1 MDLGGWLRSLGLEQ
15 YEAAFRENAI
25 DDTVLPNLTAEDL
38 KDLGVGLVGHRRKLL
53 DAIAGLSADERA
65 KTASPEVLVDKSPKD
80 AAERRQV
87 TVMFSDLVGSTALSA
102 RLDPEDLRELVSA
115 YQKCVAE
122 TVRRFGGF
130 VAKYMGDGVLA
141 YFGYPDAQED
151 DAERA
156 AESALALVPEVAK
169 LSTHAP
175 LQTRVGIATGLV
187 VVGDLVGSGEAQERG
202 IVGETPNLA
211 ARLQGLA
218 EPDMVVIAESTRK
231 LLGDLFELHDL
242 GPRNLKGLAKPVRAW
257 AALRRSS
264 VESRFEAL
272 RSGRAPIIGRAE
284 EFELLLRRWQQVQ
297 SGEGRGV
304 VLTGEP
310 GIGKSRIVV
319 ALQEHLQHEPHTRLR
334 YFCSP
339 RHKDT
344 ALYPLT
350 SQLERAAGFTR
361 HDTAEEKL
369 NKLEAMLA
377 QSNAPPEEI
386 GLIVA
391 LLSIRIGRRY
401 PLPELSPQK
410 RKEKTLTALVAQL
423 ERLAARQPV
432 LVVYEDV
439 HWIDPTTLELLSLV
453 IERVQHLPVL
463 LLVTAR
469 PEFRPP
475 WPASAHVTNIALGP
489 ISREEGATL
498 IAQVTGGKTLPS
510 EVLQQI
516 LAHTDGVPL
525 FLEELTKTVVESG
538 VLTDAGDRYAMA
550 GPLPALVIP
559 TSLNASLQARLD
571 RLSPVREVAQ
581 IGAVLGRHFSHA
593 LISAVVAMP
602 QRQLDDALA
611 QLLRAELIFRRG
623 TPPDAE
629 YTFKHA
635 LVQDAAYGTL
645 LRAQRQQLHGRI
657 ATTLERQ
664 FPEIAKEQPERM
676 AQHCAEA
683 GLVAKAVAYC
693 LEAGELA
700 VARGLM
706 TEALAQLQKG
716 LDLQADLPDGA
727 VRHEQELDLQLLLGR
742 ALMAAKGY
750 GAPELGETLARA
762 RQLSEQLDRPEQ
774 LAPVMCGQWV
784 FRSVRGEFVPAE
796 RHARE
801 VRHFAETRNDAA
813 WKCFGQVISGDVSL
827 WLGKFADARAYLE
840 RALSL
845 WDPSYRALGPLPE
858 DPYVH
863 ILKFLYRTLV
873 CIGHLDQARMRR
885 DEALVEARQISP
897 YSLASMLRHVWYGD
911 WAIGGV
917 EPTQALRRFAEEVLA
932 ISSEHGFGLPFA
944 LGNMA
949 RGWSVGVTGQPA
961 EGVSLIEQALNKLPQ
976 GANLGAPFHL
986 MALAEVY
993 GKAGRPL
1000 EGLRRL
1006 AEAAELVERTGER
1019 WAAAE
1024 MHRLGGVLL
1033 LSTDEDDAAEDSFNQ
1048 ALAIA
1053 RQQDAKFWEL
1063 RAATELARLWR
1074 DQGKSHQARELLA
1087 PVYGWFTEGFDTPA
1101 LKEAR
1106 ELLNE

>member
-1 MDLGGWLRSLGLEQ
+1 M
-15 YEAAFRENAI
+15 
-25 DDTVLPNLTAEDL
+25 
-38 KDLGVGLVGHRRKLL
+38 
-53 DAIAGLSADERA
+53 
-65 KTASPEVLVDKSPKD
+65 
-80 AAERRQV
+80 
-87 TVMFSDLVGSTALSA
+87 
-102 RLDPEDLRELVSA
+102 
-115 YQKCVAE
+115 
-122 TVRRFGGF
+122 
-130 VAKYMGDGVLA
+130 
-141 YFGYPDAQED
+141 
-151 DAERA
+151 
-156 AESALALVPEVAK
+156 
-169 LSTHAP
+169 
-175 LQTRVGIATGLV
+175 
-187 VVGDLVGSGEAQERG
+187 
-202 IVGETPNLA
+202 
-211 ARLQGLA
+211 
-218 EPDMVVIAESTRK
+218 
-231 LLGDLFELHDL
+231 
-242 GPRNLKGLAKPVRAW
+242 
-257 AALRRSS
+257 
-264 VESRFEAL
+264 
-272 RSGRAPIIGRAE
+272 
-284 EFELLLRRWQQVQ
+284 
-297 SGEGRGV
+297 
-304 VLTGEP
+304 
-310 GIGKSRIVV
+310 
-319 ALQEHLQHEPHTRLR
+319 
-334 YFCSP
+334 
-339 RHKDT
+339 
-344 ALYPLT
+344 YPLT

-369 NKLEAMLA
+369 TKLEALLV

-386 GLIVA
+386 GLIAA
-391 LLSIRIGRRY
+391 LLSVRIGRRY
-401 PLPELSPQK
+401 PPPELSPQK
-410 RKEKTLTALVAQL
+410 RKERTLTALIVQL

-469 PEFRPP
+469 SEFRPP
-475 WPASAHVTNIALGP
+475 WPAYAHVTNIALGP

-498 IAQVTGGKTLPS
+498 IAQVTGGKTLPI

-593 LISAVVAMP
+593 LISAVVRMP

-645 LRAQRQQLHGRI
+645 LRAQRQQLHSRI
-657 ATTLERQ
+657 TTTLERQ
-664 FPEIAKEQPERM
+664 FPEIAEAQPERM

-706 TEALAQLQKG
+706 TEAVVQLQKG
-716 LDLQADLPDGA
+716 LDLLADLPDGA
-727 VRHEQELDLQLLLGR
+727 ARHEQELELQLLFGR

-762 RQLSEQLDRPEQ
+762 RQLGEQLDRPEQ

-784 FRSVRGEFVPAE
+784 FRSVRGELVQAE
-796 RHARE
+796 QHTRE

-813 WKCFGQVISGDVSL
+813 WKCLGQVISGDVSL
-827 WLGKFADARAYLE
+827 WLGKFADARTYLE
-840 RALSL
+840 GALSL
-845 WDPSYRALGPLPE
+845 WDPSFRALGPLPE

-873 CIGHLDQARMRR
+873 CFGHVDQARTRR
-885 DEALVEARQISP
+885 DEALAEARRLSP

-917 EPTQALRRFAEEVLA
+917 ESTQALLRFTEEVLA
-932 ISSEHGFGLPFA
+932 ISSEHGFALPFA

-949 RGWSVGVTGQPA
+949 RGWCVGVMGQPA
-961 EGVSLIEQALNKLPQ
+961 EGVSLIEQALNKLPK

-993 GKAGRPL
+993 GKAGQPL

-1006 AEAAELVERTGER
+1006 AAAAELVEKTDER

-1024 MHRLGGVLL
+1024 MHRLRGMLL
-1033 LSTDEDDAAEDSFNQ
+1033 LSTDEDDAAVDSFNQ
-1048 ALAIA
+1048 ALAVA

-1063 RAATELARLWR
+1063 RAATDLARLWR
-1074 DQGKSHQARELLA
+1074 DRGKSQQARELLA
-1087 PVYGWFTEGFDTPA
+1087 PVYGWFNEGFDTRD
-1101 LKEAR
+1101 LKEAKA
-1106 ELLNE
+1106 LLNQLV